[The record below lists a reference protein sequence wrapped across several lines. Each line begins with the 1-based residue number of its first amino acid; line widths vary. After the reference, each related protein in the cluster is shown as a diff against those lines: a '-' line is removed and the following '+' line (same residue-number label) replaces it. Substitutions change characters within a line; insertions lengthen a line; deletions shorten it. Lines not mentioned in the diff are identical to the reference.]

1 MTRRQRGFAQRL
13 LALSSFGFCRP
24 TRVEFTQGRL
34 DVSATSSNNPF
45 VAAGVAIA
53 KPEKRTVVEQGLKTV
68 RGCKARLI
76 VHPHRLFVS
85 PTSHRPRDTPPSP
98 IGSIDA

>member
-24 TRVEFTQGRL
+24 TRFEFTQGRL

-53 KPEKRTVVEQGLKTV
+53 KPEKRTVVEQDGE
-68 RGCKARLI
+68 CKARLI

-85 PTSHRPRDTPPSP
+85 PTSH
-98 IGSIDA
+98 

>member
-13 LALSSFGFCRP
+13 LALSSFGFCHP
-24 TRVEFTQGRL
+24 TRVEFTEGRL
-34 DVSATSSNNPF
+34 DVSATSSNNNPF

-53 KPEKRTVVEQGLKTV
+53 KPEKRTVVEQELKTV
-68 RGCKARLI
+68 SECKARLI

-85 PTSHRPRDTPPSP
+85 PTSHRPRVT
-98 IGSIDA
+98 

>member
-1 MTRRQRGFAQRL
+1 MLLRAFPGGSGSQSQNNSAGVGGNMTRRKRGFAQRL

-24 TRVEFTQGRL
+24 TRFEFTQGRL

-53 KPEKRTVVEQGLKTV
+53 KPE
-68 RGCKARLI
+68 
-76 VHPHRLFVS
+76 
-85 PTSHRPRDTPPSP
+85 
-98 IGSIDA
+98 

>member
-1 MTRRQRGFAQRL
+1 MTRRRRGFAQHL

-24 TRVEFTQGRL
+24 TRFEFTQGRL

-45 VAAGVAIA
+45 VVAGVAIA
-53 KPEKRTVVEQGLKTV
+53 KPEKRTVVEQELKTV
-68 RGCKARLI
+68 SECKARLI

-85 PTSHRPRDTPPSP
+85 PTSH
-98 IGSIDA
+98 